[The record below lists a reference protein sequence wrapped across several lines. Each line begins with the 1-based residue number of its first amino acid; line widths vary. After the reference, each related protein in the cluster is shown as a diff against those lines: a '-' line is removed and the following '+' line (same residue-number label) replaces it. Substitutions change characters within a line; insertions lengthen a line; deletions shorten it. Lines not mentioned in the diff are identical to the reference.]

1 MALPLSLD
9 MGKHFVEMGKPNEK
23 SLPVPHTSCLRASLP
38 LGTWAVLLTRGNGF
52 RGALC
57 WNIGSTSLDL
67 PLLQMEQLAKQ
78 MDSQFSQRKGRYLM
92 YHGGKEGRV
101 FQADGKAGKKARS
114 VLFGALGT

>member
-1 MALPLSLD
+1 MSIP
-9 MGKHFVEMGKPNEK
+9 
-23 SLPVPHTSCLRASLP
+23 T
-38 LGTWAVLLTRGNGF
+38 LGTWAVLLTQGNGF

-57 WNIGSTSLDL
+57 CNIGSTSLDL
-67 PLLQMEQLAKQ
+67 PLLQMEQLAEQ

-114 VLFGALGT
+114 VLFGALGA